1 MHYYNLYDEQE
12 QFLGV
17 ISSLHLRYFNP
28 KNKLILCCNEE
39 KAQYASL
46 NNKLYLVEWFRPEP
60 KELKGQYPLA
70 LLGLTTREEYEKY
83 IAEMAK
89 ENENKNS

>member
-1 MHYYNLYDEQE
+1 MYYYNLYNEQE
-12 QFLGV
+12 KLLGV

-46 NNKLYLVEWFRPEP
+46 NDKIYLVEWFRPEP
-60 KELKGQYPLA
+60 KELKGKYPLA
-70 LLGLTTREEYEKY
+70 LLEVITKEDYENY
-83 IAEMAK
+83 IMEI
-89 ENENKNS
+89 NKQKME